1 MRVRYKPDRAGV
13 NPLGDRGA
21 GERGPLLT
29 VRDLTV
35 RYGALVALDRFSC
48 EVSSGQIV
56 GIIGPNGAGKS
67 SSFAGITGAV
77 SADGTVALNG
87 QQVKGLSPQMLAQ
100 RGVRRTFQHNS
111 FFGELSVLGN
121 AMAALSPLASS
132 APLTSFFA
140 PWREQAS
147 RRTRRHLALELLDR
161 FGIRGRHLDANPG
174 ELPYGLQRI
183 LSIALAY
190 GPGADVLLLDEPA
203 AGVGGDDMHDLAE
216 LLYGLRDEGVGV
228 VLIEHHMDLLMQ
240 VADHVV
246 VIDRGQTIATGT
258 PAQVQKDPAVL
269 EAYLGRT
276 A

>member
-1 MRVRYKPDRAGV
+1 VPADRDPARADPSGDTHAGDSS
-13 NPLGDRGA
+13 PR
-21 GERGPLLT
+21 LT

-35 RYGALVALDRFSC
+35 RYGALVALDGFSC

-77 SADGTVALNG
+77 PADGTVALDG
-87 QQVKGLSPQMLAQ
+87 QQVKGLAPQTLAQ
-100 RGVRRTFQHNS
+100 RGVRRTFQQNS

-121 AMAALSPLASS
+121 AMAAMSPLASS
-132 APLTSFFA
+132 VMLTSFFA
-140 PWREQAS
+140 PWREQTA
-147 RRTRRHLALELLDR
+147 RKTRRRLALELLDR
-161 FGIRGRHLDANPG
+161 FGIRGRYLDAYPG
-174 ELPYGLQRI
+174 DLPYGMQRI

-190 GPGADVLLLDEPA
+190 GKGVDVLLLDEPA
-203 AGVGGDDMHDLAE
+203 AGVGGDDMHNLAR
-216 LLYGLRDEGVGV
+216 LLFGLRDEGVGI

-246 VIDRGQTIATGT
+246 VIDRGQTIAAGT
-258 PAQVQKDPAVL
+258 PAEVQKDPGVL
-269 EAYLGRT
+269 QAYLGRT